1 MGLTDLMFG
10 IGAEYKGRPAFK
22 KAEKDIFGLQKG
34 IKTLAKGYVGL
45 AGAQK
50 AFAYAQASV
59 KAFAQDDLA
68 AQKLSKT
75 LGNLGLAYEQTNVE
89 NFIAGLEKTFHIA
102 DDFLRPAFDKLVRTT
117 QSYTKSKE
125 LLTVALNASAGA
137 GVDLSTTVDDLSQA
151 YVGNLKGLKKYNL
164 GLTNAEL
171 AAMSF
176 EQIQAKLNDTFS
188 GQAAKAADTYAFKI
202 EAINIAAGNAKETIG
217 KGLVDALTSATS
229 QTGNVNDL
237 ADAMNR
243 LAVATSYGIK
253 GVVGVLAAPGKLLQF
268 IAKQE
273 DKLLGRAAKARA
285 NNTPYNPMSAMTPGL
300 SKTAIKESLD
310 RIKRDKESA
319 KRQKE
324 LAAITAKQTKALKEQ
339 TALQKA
345 KAILDQTSLL
355 MNMDLIQNVAAL
367 QGKVTE
373 NETLRLK
380 LQQEILLGNSE
391 AAAKLGQEL
400 LSVQLA
406 AVMASSVDPF
416 GKWTDSAK
424 AAMDA
429 IKNVIAELEKLGQ
442 PAIMTPQLLLAKD
455 YVSVLQDA
463 QDVSFQLAQDETN
476 AALAGLAALS
486 NLPTLPSMSGGTTIS
501 QYTQPTGNFTYG
513 QGNPLNVKVFVD
525 PSAMAYGINAA
536 VVGST
541 ANGNQNSLNRTG
553 NGW

>member
-10 IGAEYKGRPAFK
+10 IGAEYKGRPAFN
-22 KAEKDIFGLQKG
+22 KANKDIFGLQKG

-137 GVDLSTTVDDLSQA
+137 GVDLTTTVDDLSQA

-243 LAVATSYGIK
+243 LAVGTSYGIK
-253 GVVGVLAAPGKLLQF
+253 GVIGVLSAPGKLLQF

-273 DKLLGRAAKARA
+273 DKLLGRVAKARA
-285 NNTPYNPMSAMTPGL
+285 NNTPYDPMSGRVQGL
-300 SKTAIKESLD
+300 SAKEIKIIQARAKADAL
-310 RIKRDKESA
+310 SA

-324 LAAITAKQTKALKEQ
+324 LAALAVKQTKAIKEQ

-345 KAILDQTSLL
+345 KAVLDQASAV
-355 MNMDLIQNVAAL
+355 MNMDLIQNTAAL
-367 QGKVTE
+367 MGKVTADE
-373 NETLRLK
+373 ALRLK
-380 LQQEILLGNSE
+380 LQQAILLGNSE
-391 AAAKLGQEL
+391 AAGSLAQQLLSSQIAAMKLQGTNPLGGWSDAFDAAIRALQQLRTELALLGAMKVAIPTMATATAPTSVAGAGAPFTTTNNGQTIYTPWDTGTSQKSSVNVNVSMNPDAAKL
-400 LSVQLA
+400 
-406 AVMASSVDPF
+406 F
-416 GKWTDSAK
+416 ITD
-424 AAMDA
+424 
-429 IKNVIAELEKLGQ
+429 V
-442 PAIMTPQLLLAKD
+442 
-455 YVSVLQDA
+455 
-463 QDVSFQLAQDETN
+463 
-476 AALAGLAALS
+476 
-486 NLPTLPSMSGGTTIS
+486 
-501 QYTQPTGNFTYG
+501 
-513 QGNPLNVKVFVD
+513 
-525 PSAMAYGINAA
+525 
-536 VVGST
+536 VVGNS
-541 ANGNQNSLNRTG
+541 ANGNQNSLTRVTTP
-553 NGW
+553 WMI